1 MILIKNSA
9 RPYIRTML
17 NFISIN

>member
-9 RPYIRTML
+9 RPYIRTIL